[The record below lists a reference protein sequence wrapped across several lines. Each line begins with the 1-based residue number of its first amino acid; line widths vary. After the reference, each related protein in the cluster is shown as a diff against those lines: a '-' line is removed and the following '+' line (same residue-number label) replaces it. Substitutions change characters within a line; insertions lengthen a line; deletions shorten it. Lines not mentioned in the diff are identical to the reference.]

1 MAGAV
6 PSSSEIR
13 DVAQDVLRELL
24 GSSPDPRQERR
35 GLSRPLISQ
44 AEVRAARQRGETTI
58 VVPAGAIVTPLAHD
72 LAVDSKIEIRVEGAD
87 AAREERR
94 GWGAAPDPEAG
105 GPAPLAQGG
114 PVAIGSDHGGF
125 ELKAA
130 LSAYLAELG
139 VSVQDVGTRS
149 AQSCD
154 YPDYAAAVA
163 KQIALGQAS
172 WGVFIDGAGIGSC
185 MAANKIP
192 GVLAATVH
200 DVRTAKNSRE
210 HNGANMVCLGSV
222 GLTPAAAQE
231 IVHAWLTTE
240 TGGGRHARRVNK
252 IRAIEASFLK

>member
-1 MAGAV
+1 MAGGGV

-13 DVAQDVLRELL
+13 GVAQDVLRELL
-24 GSSPDPRQERR
+24 GSSPDPREERR

-72 LAVDSKIEIRVEGAD
+72 LAVDSKIEIRVEGAPE
-87 AAREERR
+87 ANR
-94 GWGAAPDPEAG
+94 GAAPDPEDG

-125 ELKAA
+125 ELKQA
-130 LSAYLAELG
+130 LSAYLKELG
-139 VSVQDVGTRS
+139 VAVQDVGTH
-149 AQSCD
+149 AKQSCD

-163 KQIALGQAS
+163 KQVALGQAS

-185 MAANKIP
+185 MAANKVP

-222 GLTPAAAQE
+222 GLTADAAKQ
-231 IVHAWLTTE
+231 ILHAWLTTE

-252 IRAIEASFLK
+252 IRAIEASFVK